1 MTNPPTSSVRPGRVL
16 LAAED
21 SAAQRF
27 VLSRIMAEIGRD
39 RPVPIGLR
47 LVTNGVELLD
57 YLAAGDD
64 DQDED
69 HPRPDLILLD
79 LLMPEMGGMETLQ
92 RLRSDDRFRTIPV
105 VIMSSSD
112 TPAHVEEAYTS
123 GANAFLVKQGS
134 HAALLG
140 QMRTF
145 SAFWL
150 EAAKLPGP
158 QAAARRSSPF
168 GTP

>member
-1 MTNPPTSSVRPGRVL
+1 MTNGPTTSKRLGRVL

-21 SAAQRF
+21 SEAHRF

-39 RPVPIGLR
+39 RPVPVGLR
-47 LVTNGVELLD
+47 FVNNGVELLD
-57 YLAAGDD
+57 YLVAGDD
-64 DQDED
+64 DED

-79 LLMPEMGGMETLQ
+79 LLMPAMGGMETLQ
-92 RLRSDDRFRTIPV
+92 RLRSDERFRTIPV

-112 TPAHVEEAYTS
+112 TAANVEEAYTR

-134 HAALLG
+134 HASLLG
-140 QMRTF
+140 QMRAF

-150 EAAKLPGP
+150 EAARLPGP
-158 QAAARRSSPF
+158 GARVLDEP
-168 GTP
+168 

>member
-1 MTNPPTSSVRPGRVL
+1 MTDKPIASSRLGRVL

-21 SAAQRF
+21 SEAQRF
-27 VLSRIMAEIGRD
+27 VLSRIMEEIGRD
-39 RPVPIGLR
+39 RPIPVGLR
-47 LVTNGVELLD
+47 FVKNGVELLD
-57 YLAAGDD
+57 YLVAGDD
-64 DQDED
+64 DDE

-79 LLMPEMGGMETLQ
+79 LLMPAMGGMETLQ

-112 TPAHVEEAYTS
+112 TPAHVEEAYTL

-134 HAALLG
+134 HASLLR
-140 QMRTF
+140 QMRAF

-150 EAAKLPGP
+150 EAARLPGMEAP
-158 QAAARRSSPF
+158 
-168 GTP
+168 

>member
-1 MTNPPTSSVRPGRVL
+1 MTDKPTASSRFGRLL

-21 SAAQRF
+21 SEAQRF
-27 VLSRIMAEIGRD
+27 VLSRIMEEIGRD
-39 RPVPIGLR
+39 RPIPVGLR
-47 LVTNGVELLD
+47 FVENGVELLD

-64 DQDED
+64 DD

-79 LLMPEMGGMETLQ
+79 LLMPAMGGMETLQ

-112 TPAHVEEAYTS
+112 TPAHVEEAYTL
-123 GANAFLVKQGS
+123 GANAFLVKQGR
-134 HAALLG
+134 HASLLR
-140 QMRTF
+140 QMRAF

-150 EAAKLPGP
+150 EAARLPGQDAP
-158 QAAARRSSPF
+158 
-168 GTP
+168 